1 MMAEKTILY
10 LVRHGKTMFNAI
22 GRTQGWSDTPLTKDG
37 VKMTHYL
44 GLGLK
49 DIPFKLA
56 YSSDSGR
63 AIQTM
68 RLILGENPQGRHIE
82 YFVDQRIREWC
93 FGSLEGGYNG
103 ELWGVVPRI
112 LMYPSYDEMIGKISY
127 EELAD
132 AIVQADTAGWAEPY
146 PLIKERIATGFED
159 IAQKV
164 AKKGGG
170 NALVVSHAMTISNF
184 LNLIDEKQPLQHNLA
199 NGSVCK
205 VEYQDGNF
213 KILSINETRYL
224 ERGKE
229 ISKDLLR

>member
-1 MMAEKTILY
+1 MSEKTILY

-22 GRTQGWSDTPLTKDG
+22 GRTQGWSDTPLTKLG
-37 VKMTHYL
+37 EQTIHYL

-49 DIPFKLA
+49 DTPFKLA

-68 RLILGENPQGRHIE
+68 RLILGENPQGRNID

-112 LMYPSYDEMIGKISY
+112 LMYPSYDEMITKISY
-127 EELAD
+127 EDLAN
-132 AIVQADTAGWAEPY
+132 AILEADTAGWAQPY
-146 PLIKERIATGFED
+146 ADIKKRISTGFED

-164 AKKGGG
+164 EKQGGG
-170 NALVVSHAMTISNF
+170 NALVVSHGMTISNF
-184 LNLIDEKQPLQHNLA
+184 LHIIDPKQPLQHKLA
-199 NGSVCK
+199 NGSICK
-205 VEYQDGNF
+205 VSYDHGKFE
-213 KILSINETRYL
+213 ILSINDISYIE
-224 ERGKE
+224 EGQKE
-229 ISKDLLR
+229 SNDLLK